1 MEWEM
6 RLPLYSHRAQ
16 SHLKPGEQE
25 TSGVAMNDEL
35 ITEPTHTLSVLV
47 DNEPGVLARVA
58 GLFSGRGFNITSLS
72 VAETTDPDISR
83 ITMVVP
89 GNEMILE
96 QIKKQL
102 RKLINVHRVIDLTE
116 LPRVER
122 ELALMK
128 VQAKNGDRAEILR
141 IVDIFRCQV
150 VDVSPYDYT
159 IEVTGVRDKLE
170 AILTLLNRFG
180 VTEIA
185 RSGVTALPRSKKGE
199 K

>member
-1 MEWEM
+1 
-6 RLPLYSHRAQ
+6 
-16 SHLKPGEQE
+16 
-25 TSGVAMNDEL
+25 MNDEL
-35 ITEPTHTLSVLV
+35 MTEPTHTLSVLV

-102 RKLINVHRVIDLTE
+102 RKLINVHKVIDLTE
-116 LPRVER
+116 QQRVER
-122 ELALMK
+122 ELALVK

-141 IVDIFRCQV
+141 IVDIFRCKV

-159 IEVTGVRDKLE
+159 LEVTGTREKLE
-170 AILTLLNRFG
+170 AFLTLVNRFG

-185 RSGVTALPRSKKGE
+185 RSGVTALARSKKGE

>member
-1 MEWEM
+1 
-6 RLPLYSHRAQ
+6 
-16 SHLKPGEQE
+16 
-25 TSGVAMNDEL
+25 MNDEL
-35 ITEPTHTLSVLV
+35 MTEPTHTLSVLV

-72 VAETTDPDISR
+72 VAETTDPDVSR

-102 RKLINVHRVIDLTE
+102 RKLINVHKVIDLTE
-116 LPRVER
+116 QPRVER

-141 IVDIFRCQV
+141 IVDIFRCKV

-159 IEVTGVRDKLE
+159 VEVTGPRDKLE

>member
-1 MEWEM
+1 M
-6 RLPLYSHRAQ
+6 
-16 SHLKPGEQE
+16 
-25 TSGVAMNDEL
+25 TNDEQ

-102 RKLINVHRVIDLTE
+102 RKLINVHKVIDLTE
-116 LPRVER
+116 QPRVER

-141 IVDIFRCQV
+141 IVDIFRCKI

-159 IEVTGVRDKLE
+159 VEVTGPRDKLE

-185 RSGVTALPRSKKGE
+185 RSGITALPRSKKGE